1 LESRRPRVFGMTAS
15 PVTRRGVRSSV
26 DCGYQL
32 STLEITLH
40 SKVYTLKDRE
50 EVETHVPTAMTRE
63 KYYNQPDIDSI
74 KDYRSQLEALLE
86 KVCFD

>member
-1 LESRRPRVFGMTAS
+1 M
-15 PVTRRGVRSSV
+15 
-26 DCGYQL
+26 CGLQG
-32 STLEITLH
+32 
-40 SKVYTLKDRE
+40 YTLNDRE
-50 EVETHVPTAMTRE
+50 EVETHVPTALTRE